1 MGWSVSLKPPRPAK
15 DPKNPQEGEDG
26 FENKWADPYEHLEPC
41 ELCEEPFCSIHL
53 VHWADCSCVGWW
65 AEEKEGEE

>member
-1 MGWSVSLKPPRPAK
+1 MKVLNLF
-15 DPKNPQEGEDG
+15 DDG